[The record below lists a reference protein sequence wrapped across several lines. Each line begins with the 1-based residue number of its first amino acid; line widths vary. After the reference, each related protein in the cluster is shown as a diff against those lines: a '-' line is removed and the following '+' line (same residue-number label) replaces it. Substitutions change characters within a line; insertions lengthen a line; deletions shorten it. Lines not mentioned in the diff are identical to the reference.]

1 MKDNLYNPVPG
12 KPGCNCGQPPAHP
25 CPPPMPGCDCGQPPV
40 PPQCPPPCPPPEF
53 PPFCPEDK
61 PMMGKP
67 CCPPPPMPPA
77 PSVVSGMDLYE
88 AMNHLSDRVNI
99 CIHNYNQVMAENYKA
114 LRNMQRAAE
123 ENGAYYGPGEVWV
136 EEGYYPDESATY
148 HIVHKACVDR
158 RGEPIRMQLHLAYG
172 NTTNSKIEQN
182 IFSASKVEY
191 ADKIMVA
198 IPKGDKGWY
207 GKALW
212 HGCPMPSADEPTLWT
227 VGFTRAGVMR
237 VYGNS
242 VNVDQMLR
250 DTVED
255 AMGVSGVLV
264 MDGKV
269 TDDSYR
275 QYIPNA
281 EQQTSRVCMGQN
293 MATREVVILTVGNEN
308 DVNKKGLTSKACA
321 EILRQYGCDIAVELC
336 EGVGSGAMD
345 KGSLM
350 YVPDDTEEPTAYAYW
365 FISRKC
371 FYKNDYERELAEL
384 VQNYGACIWGG
395 FLNKKAI
402 AQVKSEL
409 EEEIQRAKDAEQQ
422 LQENI
427 DAEAKA
433 REDADNV
440 LQDNIDA
447 EAKARADA
455 DKVLQGN
462 IDAEAKARADADK
475 VLQGNID
482 AEAKARADA
491 DKVLQGNI
499 GAEAK
504 ARADADKVLQ
514 GNIDKEALARQ
525 NADAALQENINKEAQ
540 ARQAADTVLQ
550 GNIDKETKARI
561 AADTALGQ
569 RIDGLDT
576 RLTAA
581 EAEIVKINQLLTVLQ
596 QQMSSLDA
604 TVTELAKTISDIET
618 SLNNLKQTVLALV
631 SRVDELSTTVNNII
645 SGAQDL
651 PYVKRAGDTM
661 SGALGLDYSRSG
673 NISNFGAIALGA
685 SKPTGSLRPMIG
697 VVGQQNSNGD
707 GILELH
713 GKNQVVVELG
723 PDAETDST
731 RVATIDVGG
740 ADIISRIRV
749 RDASWNA
756 KGSIDATNNGLG
768 ISATGKQIAV
778 SAGELKLNAPITS
791 DIQVADDSKVVKGRL
806 SDTTDGV
813 ALSAEDGACLKVGK
827 NAVTVCDNTGDTSQ
841 IKGVKTGTENTD
853 AVNVKQLRDAGS
865 AYVKKSG
872 DSMNGTLVFPD
883 NRYINFSGPAQYGD
897 GVVYLNCTSLN
908 APGLDNSKF
917 QVGIVSRGEDAS
929 IGFTFTKGKL
939 TAGRGNTL
947 DKPCILGGIDTPV
960 SEHDAVNKGYVDGLV
975 TVSAPAL
982 SDLSALNLRLEIA
995 GTPSIA
1001 LKGRTP
1007 VRVPNERMVV
1017 LPFAGSGTAPG
1028 KGSGYISFEYEVDN
1042 SGFGWAP
1049 VYCSMGQASTW
1060 TGGAYIWHNA
1070 EINKRAVASK
1080 INVEIAS
1087 NSDIPI
1093 AGNIYLK
1100 YLPLTT
1106 TEITP

>member
-1 MKDNLYNPVPG
+1 MKDNMYNPMPG
-12 KPGCNCGQPPAHP
+12 KPGCDCGQPPAHP

-61 PMMGKP
+61 PRMGKP
-67 CCPPPPMPPA
+67 FCPPPPMPPA

-114 LRNMQRAAE
+114 LRNMQIAAE

-191 ADKIMVA
+191 ADKMMVA

-242 VNVDQMLR
+242 VSVDQMLR

-395 FLNKKAI
+395 FLNKKDI
-402 AQVKSEL
+402 AQVKAEL
-409 EEEIQRAKDAEQQ
+409 AEEIQRAKDAEQQ

-427 DAEAKA
+427 DAEAAA
-433 REDADNV
+433 REEADNQ
-440 LQDNIDA
+440 LQANIDA
-447 EAKARADA
+447 EAKAREDA

-462 IDAEAKARADADK
+462 IDAEA
-475 VLQGNID
+475 N
-482 AEAKARADA
+482 
-491 DKVLQGNI
+491 
-499 GAEAK
+499 

-525 NADAALQENINKEAQ
+525 NADAALQDNINKEAQ

-550 GNIDKETKARI
+550 GNIDKETEARK

-569 RIDGLDT
+569 RIDGLNT

-581 EAEIVKINQLLTVLQ
+581 EAEIVKINQLVAVLQ
-596 QQMSSLDA
+596 QQMASLDA

-618 SLNNLKQTVLALV
+618 SLNNLKQTVLTLV
-631 SRVDELSTTVNNII
+631 SRVDSISEVINKII
-645 SGAQDL
+645 SGEQDL

-661 SGALGLDYSRSG
+661 SGDLKMADASG
-673 NISNFGAIALGA
+673 AV
-685 SKPTGSLRPMIG
+685 KGSL
-697 VVGQQNSNGD
+697 
-707 GILELH
+707 
-713 GKNQVVVELG
+713 
-723 PDAETDST
+723 
-731 RVATIDVGG
+731 
-740 ADIISRIRV
+740 
-749 RDASWNA
+749 
-756 KGSIDATNNGLG
+756 
-768 ISATGKQIAV
+768 
-778 SAGELKLNAPITS
+778 S
-791 DIQVADDSKVVKGRL
+791 DIS
-806 SDTTDGV
+806 DGV
-813 ALSAEDGACLKVGK
+813 ALTAENGACLKVGAE
-827 NAVTVCDNTGDTSQ
+827 AVTVCDNAGGASQ
-841 IKGVKTGTENTD
+841 IKGVKAGTENTD
-853 AVNVKQLRDAGS
+853 AVNVMQLKNAESGF
-865 AYVKKSG
+865 VKKTG
-872 DSMNGTLVFPD
+872 DTMTGQLSMDEGQQIVL
-883 NRYINFSGPAQYGD
+883 FS
-897 GVVYLNCTSLN
+897 
-908 APGLDNSKF
+908 
-917 QVGIVSRGEDAS
+917 
-929 IGFTFTKGKL
+929 
-939 TAGRGNTL
+939 TAGGGSTVLRGTSIRQTRVVTL
-947 DKPCILGGIDTPV
+947 CGGAVGKGAALEVWPTYVQLHKESSISDAVPLKGVATPT
-960 SEHDAVNKGYVDGLV
+960 EANDAVNKGYVDGLLGLQYFSV
-975 TVSAPAL
+975 
-982 SDLSALNLRLEIA
+982 NN
-995 GTPSIA
+995 A
-1001 LKGRTP
+1001 LKWKGKSETGSISG
-1007 VRVPNERMVV
+1007 VMLNIGKTVMLV
-1017 LPFAGSGTAPG
+1017 LDPDTWYPPAGNYPEGTLTLPMPSGWSDRGPDPMGAN
-1028 KGSGYISFEYEVDN
+1028 GYFS
-1042 SGFGWAP
+1042 WR
-1049 VYCSMGQASTW
+1049 QASACTADEGSNVFPIHFI
-1060 TGGAYIWHNA
+1060 TNA
-1070 EINKRAVASK
+1070 VSETVNPVLNINLIINDESAHVLNTSPVIFVA
-1080 INVEIAS
+1080 N
-1087 NSDIPI
+1087 
-1093 AGNIYLK
+1093 Y
-1100 YLPLTT
+1100 Y
-1106 TEITP
+1106 TPTV

>member
-12 KPGCNCGQPPAHP
+12 KPGCECSQPPVHP

-61 PMMGKP
+61 PRMGKP
-67 CCPPPPMPPA
+67 FCPPPPMPPA

-114 LRNMQRAAE
+114 LRNMQRAGE

-158 RGEPIRMQLHLAYG
+158 RGEPIRVQLHLAYG

-191 ADKIMVA
+191 ADKMMVA

-242 VNVDQMLR
+242 VSVDQMLR

-281 EQQTSRVCMGQN
+281 EQQTSRVCLGQN

-336 EGVGSGAMD
+336 EGIGSGAMD

-402 AQVKSEL
+402 AQVKAEL
-409 EEEIQRAKDAEQQ
+409 AEEIQRAKDAEQQ

-427 DAEAKA
+427 DVEAKA
-433 REDADNV
+433 REDADKV
-440 LQDNIDA
+440 LQGNIDA
-447 EAKARADA
+447 EAQARADA

-462 IDAEAKARADADK
+462 IDKEAQARKDAD
-475 VLQGNID
+475 N
-482 AEAKARADA
+482 
-491 DKVLQGNI
+491 
-499 GAEAK
+499 
-504 ARADADKVLQ
+504 VLQ

-525 NADAALQENINKEAQ
+525 NADATLQQNINKEAQ
-540 ARQAADTVLQ
+540 ARQAADTELQ
-550 GNIDKETKARI
+550 GNIDKETEARK

-569 RIDGLDT
+569 RIDGLNT

-596 QQMSSLDA
+596 QQMTSLDA

-618 SLNNLKQTVLALV
+618 SLNNLKQTVLTLV

-661 SGALGLDYSRSG
+661 TGDLKMADGSGAV
-673 NISNFGAIALGA
+673 
-685 SKPTGSLRPMIG
+685 KGSL
-697 VVGQQNSNGD
+697 
-707 GILELH
+707 
-713 GKNQVVVELG
+713 
-723 PDAETDST
+723 
-731 RVATIDVGG
+731 
-740 ADIISRIRV
+740 
-749 RDASWNA
+749 
-756 KGSIDATNNGLG
+756 
-768 ISATGKQIAV
+768 
-778 SAGELKLNAPITS
+778 S
-791 DIQVADDSKVVKGRL
+791 DIA
-806 SDTTDGV
+806 DGV
-813 ALSAEDGACLKVGK
+813 ALSAGNGACVKVGAQ
-827 NAVTVCDNTGDTSQ
+827 AVTVCDNAGGASQ
-841 IKGVKTGTENTD
+841 IKGVKAPTE
-853 AVNVKQLRDAGS
+853 VN
-865 AYVKKSG
+865 
-872 DSMNGTLVFPD
+872 
-883 NRYINFSGPAQYGD
+883 
-897 GVVYLNCTSLN
+897 
-908 APGLDNSKF
+908 
-917 QVGIVSRGEDAS
+917 
-929 IGFTFTKGKL
+929 
-939 TAGRGNTL
+939 
-947 DKPCILGGIDTPV
+947 
-960 SEHDAVNKGYVDGLV
+960 DAVNKGYVDGLL
-975 TVSAPAL
+975 TLAAPAL
-982 SDLSALNLRLEIA
+982 SDLLGLKLSLLVDPAPSIRLTP
-995 GTPSIA
+995 GTPVA
-1001 LKGRTP
+1001 
-1007 VRVPNERMVV
+1007 VENERMIVI
-1017 LPFAGSGTAPG
+1017 PFSGSGVTGGNGYITFGLHADA
-1028 KGSGYISFEYEVDN
+1028 SGY
-1042 SGFGWAP
+1042 GWAP
-1049 VYCSMGQASTW
+1049 VYCSLGKGLTW
-1060 TGGAYIWHNA
+1060 TGGGYIQNLIR
-1070 EINKRAVASK
+1070 ETGSTRTIRAR
-1080 INVEIAS
+1080 INVDIVEG
-1087 NSDIPI
+1087 SDLSIE
-1093 AGNIYLK
+1093 GKVYLK
-1100 YLPLTT
+1100 YLPLVTVD
-1106 TEITP
+1106 ETPV

>member
-12 KPGCNCGQPPAHP
+12 KPGCDCGQPPIHP
-25 CPPPMPGCDCGQPPV
+25 CPPPMPGCDCGKPPV

-61 PMMGKP
+61 PRMGKP

-191 ADKIMVA
+191 ADKMMVA
-198 IPKGDKGWY
+198 IPKGENGWY

-308 DVNKKGLTSKACA
+308 DVNKKGLTSRACA

-350 YVPDDTEEPTAYAYW
+350 YVPDNTEEPTAYAYW

-402 AQVKSEL
+402 AQVKAEL
-409 EEEIQRAKDAEQQ
+409 AEEIQRAKDAEQQ

-427 DAEAKA
+427 DAETAA
-433 REDADNV
+433 REEADNQ
-440 LQDNIDA
+440 LQANIDA
-447 EAKARADA
+447 EAQARADA
-455 DKVLQGN
+455 DN
-462 IDAEAKARADADK
+462 
-475 VLQGNID
+475 
-482 AEAKARADA
+482 
-491 DKVLQGNI
+491 
-499 GAEAK
+499 
-504 ARADADKVLQ
+504 VLQ

-525 NADAALQENINKEAQ
+525 NADAALQDNINKEAQ
-540 ARQAADTVLQ
+540 ARQSADTVLQ
-550 GNIDKETKARI
+550 GNIDKETEARK

-569 RIDGLDT
+569 RIDGLNT

-596 QQMSSLDA
+596 QQMTSLDA

-618 SLNNLKQTVLALV
+618 SLNNLKQTVLTLV
-631 SRVDELSTTVNNII
+631 SRVDDLSTTVNNII

-661 SGALGLDYSRSG
+661 TGILQFDIPVGELHAGVVAFGGPLGGEDNLTPYISGRKSPNADDIEVVASKVTVHNAVFVNTVNGGANRITKIADGTELGDAVTLRQLEQKVSKTGDTMSGDLRMADASGAV
-673 NISNFGAIALGA
+673 
-685 SKPTGSLRPMIG
+685 KGSL
-697 VVGQQNSNGD
+697 
-707 GILELH
+707 
-713 GKNQVVVELG
+713 
-723 PDAETDST
+723 
-731 RVATIDVGG
+731 
-740 ADIISRIRV
+740 
-749 RDASWNA
+749 
-756 KGSIDATNNGLG
+756 
-768 ISATGKQIAV
+768 
-778 SAGELKLNAPITS
+778 S
-791 DIQVADDSKVVKGRL
+791 DIAN
-806 SDTTDGV
+806 GV
-813 ALSAEDGACLKVGK
+813 ALSAENGACVKVG
-827 NAVTVCDNTGDTSQ
+827 AQTVTVCDNAGGTAQ
-841 IKGVKTGTENTD
+841 IKGVKAPTE
-853 AVNVKQLRDAGS
+853 
-865 AYVKKSG
+865 
-872 DSMNGTLVFPD
+872 
-883 NRYINFSGPAQYGD
+883 
-897 GVVYLNCTSLN
+897 
-908 APGLDNSKF
+908 
-917 QVGIVSRGEDAS
+917 
-929 IGFTFTKGKL
+929 
-939 TAGRGNTL
+939 GN
-947 DKPCILGGIDTPV
+947 
-960 SEHDAVNKGYVDGLV
+960 DAVNKGYVDGLLGLQYF
-975 TVSAPAL
+975 TVGDGLKWTGKSETYSISGVMLNMGKTVMLVLDPDTWYPPA
-982 SDLSALNLRLEIA
+982 
-995 GTPSIA
+995 
-1001 LKGRTP
+1001 
-1007 VRVPNERMVV
+1007 RMN
-1017 LPFAGSGTAPG
+1017 PSGTLKLPAPIG
-1028 KGSGYISFEYEVDN
+1028 WPDTGLGAGGMNGYFCWKQASVGMAKEGQTHFSFNIIANKGSERVNPTLSVDLFTFDETAHIFDT
-1042 SGFGWAP
+1042 GP
-1049 VYCSMGQASTW
+1049 VIFVADY
-1060 TGGAYIWHNA
+1060 Y
-1070 EINKRAVASK
+1070 RPAV
-1080 INVEIAS
+1080 
-1087 NSDIPI
+1087 
-1093 AGNIYLK
+1093 
-1100 YLPLTT
+1100 
-1106 TEITP
+1106 

>member
-1 MKDNLYNPVPG
+1 MKDNLYNPMPG
-12 KPGCNCGQPPAHP
+12 KPDCDCVHPPVHP
-25 CPPPMPGCDCGQPPV
+25 CPPPMHGCDCGKPPV
-40 PPQCPPPCPPPEF
+40 PPQCPPPCPPPVF

-123 ENGAYYGPGEVWV
+123 ENGAYYGPCEVWV

-191 ADKIMVA
+191 ADKMMVA

-293 MATREVVILTVGNEN
+293 MTTREVVILTVGNEN
-308 DVNKKGLTSKACA
+308 DVNKKGLTSRACA

-402 AQVKSEL
+402 AQVKAEL
-409 EEEIQRAKDAEQQ
+409 AEEIQRAKDAEQH

-427 DAEAKA
+427 DAEAAA
-433 REDADNV
+433 REEADSRLQANIDSEAQARADADNV
-440 LQDNIDA
+440 LQ
-447 EAKARADA
+447 
-455 DKVLQGN
+455 GN
-462 IDAEAKARADADK
+462 ID
-475 VLQGNID
+475 N
-482 AEAKARADA
+482 
-491 DKVLQGNI
+491 
-499 GAEAK
+499 
-504 ARADADKVLQ
+504 
-514 GNIDKEALARQ
+514 EALARQ

-540 ARQAADTVLQ
+540 ARQAADTELQ
-550 GNIDKETKARI
+550 GNIDKETEARK

-569 RIDGLDT
+569 RIDGLNT

-596 QQMSSLDA
+596 QQMASLDA
-604 TVTELAKTISDIET
+604 TVTELAKTIADIET
-618 SLNNLKQTVLALV
+618 SLNNLKQTVLTLV
-631 SRVDELSTTVNNII
+631 SRVDSISETINKII
-645 SGAQDL
+645 SGEQDL

-661 SGALGLDYSRSG
+661 TGDLKMADDSGAL
-673 NISNFGAIALGA
+673 
-685 SKPTGSLRPMIG
+685 
-697 VVGQQNSNGD
+697 
-707 GILELH
+707 
-713 GKNQVVVELG
+713 
-723 PDAETDST
+723 
-731 RVATIDVGG
+731 
-740 ADIISRIRV
+740 
-749 RDASWNA
+749 
-756 KGSIDATNNGLG
+756 KGS
-768 ISATGKQIAV
+768 
-778 SAGELKLNAPITS
+778 
-791 DIQVADDSKVVKGRL
+791 L

-813 ALSAEDGACLKVGK
+813 ALSAENGACLKVGAE
-827 NAVTVCDNTGDTSQ
+827 AVTVCDNAGGTSQ

-853 AVNVKQLRDAGS
+853 AVNVKQLRDAGK

-872 DSMNGTLVFPD
+872 DTMTGDLIFREGTHIAVSAGTGEGDFKI
-883 NRYINFSGPAQYGD
+883 YGGVINQGRCARFSGGA
-897 GVVYLNCTSLN
+897 
-908 APGLDNSKF
+908 
-917 QVGIVSRGEDAS
+917 
-929 IGFTFTKGKL
+929 
-939 TAGRGNTL
+939 
-947 DKPCILGGIDTPV
+947 LGGNSTELKLWPDYVEFTQLGGSSTVPRVTGIKTPV
-960 SEHDAVNKGYVDGLV
+960 GNADAVNKGYVDGLLGLQYF
-975 TVSAPAL
+975 TVEDGLKWRNKTETSSVSGVMVNMGKTVMLVLDPSTWYPPAGAYPKGTLKLPMPTGWPDRGPDSRGVNGYFCWKQASAG
-982 SDLSALNLRLEIA
+982 SAGEGSNVFPFSFTANKTSETVNPTL
-995 GTPSIA
+995 SIA
-1001 LKGRTP
+1001 LKINDETSHILEASP
-1007 VRVPNERMVV
+1007 VI
-1017 LPFAGSGTAPG
+1017 F
-1028 KGSGYISFEYEVDN
+1028 
-1042 SGFGWAP
+1042 
-1049 VYCSMGQASTW
+1049 
-1060 TGGAYIWHNA
+1060 
-1070 EINKRAVASK
+1070 VASYY
-1080 INVEIAS
+1080 A
-1087 NSDIPI
+1087 P
-1093 AGNIYLK
+1093 
-1100 YLPLTT
+1100 TT
-1106 TEITP
+1106 

>member
-1 MKDNLYNPVPG
+1 MKDNLYNPMPG
-12 KPGCNCGQPPAHP
+12 K
-25 CPPPMPGCDCGQPPV
+25 PGCDCGQPPV

-191 ADKIMVA
+191 ADKMMVA

-402 AQVKSEL
+402 AQVKAEL
-409 EEEIQRAKDAEQQ
+409 EEEIRRAMEAEEQ

-433 REDADNV
+433 RE
-440 LQDNIDA
+440 
-447 EAKARADA
+447 DA

-482 AEAKARADA
+482 AEAQARADA
-491 DKVLQGNI
+491 DKVLQ
-499 GAEAK
+499 
-504 ARADADKVLQ
+504 D
-514 GNIDKEALARQ
+514 NIDKEALARQ
-525 NADAALQENINKEAQ
+525 NADATLQENINKEAQ
-540 ARQAADTVLQ
+540 ARQAADTALQ
-550 GNIDKETKARI
+550 GNIDKETEARK

-569 RIDGLDT
+569 RIDGLNT

-581 EAEIVKINQLLTVLQ
+581 EAEIVKINQLIAVLQ
-596 QQMSSLDA
+596 KQMASLDA

-618 SLNNLKQTVLALV
+618 SLNNLKQTVLTLV

-661 SGALGLDYSRSG
+661 
-673 NISNFGAIALGA
+673 
-685 SKPTGSLRPMIG
+685 TG
-697 VVGQQNSNGD
+697 D
-707 GILELH
+707 
-713 GKNQVVVELG
+713 
-723 PDAETDST
+723 
-731 RVATIDVGG
+731 
-740 ADIISRIRV
+740 
-749 RDASWNA
+749 
-756 KGSIDATNNGLG
+756 
-768 ISATGKQIAV
+768 
-778 SAGELKLNAPITS
+778 LKM
-791 DIQVADDSKVVKGRL
+791 ADDSGTVKGSL

-813 ALSAEDGACLKVGK
+813 ALSAEDGACLKVGAE
-827 NAVTVCDNTGDTSQ
+827 AVRVCDNAGGASQ
-841 IKGVKTGTENTD
+841 IKGVASGTENTD
-853 AVNVKQLRDAGS
+853 AVNVKQLRDAGN
-865 AYVKKSG
+865 AFVKKTG
-872 DSMNGTLVFPD
+872 DTMTGQLRMESDANGIIVYD
-883 NRYINFSGPAQYGD
+883 QGGGRYAHYYG
-897 GVVYLNCTSLN
+897 GAIRGSEYVELQYLNQSEPSDLHRFLIL
-908 APGLDNSKF
+908 ASGKVKFYKGGGSKSPC
-917 QVGIVSRGEDAS
+917 VVS
-929 IGFTFTKGKL
+929 
-939 TAGRGNTL
+939 
-947 DKPCILGGIDTPV
+947 GIDTPV
-960 SEHDAVNKGYVDGLV
+960 DANDAVNKGYVDGLLGLQYFTVADGIKWAGKTETSAISGVMLNIGKTVMLVLDPKTWYPPAGAYPDGTLKLPMPSGWADRGLDNRGVNGYFCWKQASAGSAVEGSNVFPFSV
-975 TVSAPAL
+975 TANKTSETVNPTL
-982 SDLSALNLRLEIA
+982 
-995 GTPSIA
+995 SIA
-1001 LKGRTP
+1001 LKISDETAHILEASP
-1007 VRVPNERMVV
+1007 VI
-1017 LPFAGSGTAPG
+1017 F
-1028 KGSGYISFEYEVDN
+1028 
-1042 SGFGWAP
+1042 
-1049 VYCSMGQASTW
+1049 
-1060 TGGAYIWHNA
+1060 
-1070 EINKRAVASK
+1070 VASYY
-1080 INVEIAS
+1080 A
-1087 NSDIPI
+1087 P
-1093 AGNIYLK
+1093 A
-1100 YLPLTT
+1100 T
-1106 TEITP
+1106 

>member
-12 KPGCNCGQPPAHP
+12 KPGCECGQPPVHP

-61 PMMGKP
+61 PRMGKP
-67 CCPPPPMPPA
+67 FCPPPPMPPA

-172 NTTNSKIEQN
+172 NLTNSKIEQN

-191 ADKIMVA
+191 ADKMMVA

-242 VNVDQMLR
+242 VSVDQMLR

-350 YVPDDTEEPTAYAYW
+350 YVPDDAEEPTAYAYW

-402 AQVKSEL
+402 AQVKAEL
-409 EEEIQRAKDAEQQ
+409 EEEIQRAKDAEHQ

-427 DAEAKA
+427 DAEARA

-440 LQDNIDA
+440 LQ
-447 EAKARADA
+447 
-455 DKVLQGN
+455 GN
-462 IDAEAKARADADK
+462 IDAEA
-475 VLQGNID
+475 Q
-482 AEAKARADA
+482 
-491 DKVLQGNI
+491 
-499 GAEAK
+499 

-540 ARQAADTVLQ
+540 ARQAADADLQ
-550 GNIDKETKARI
+550 GKIDKEIADRKAGDQAQHDYTDERVNSEADTRK

-569 RIDGLDT
+569 RIDGLNT

-581 EAEIVKINQLLTVLQ
+581 EAEIVKINQLLVVLQ
-596 QQMSSLDA
+596 QQMTSLDA
-604 TVTELAKTISDIET
+604 SVTELAKTISDIET
-618 SLNNLKQTVLALV
+618 SLNNLKQTVLTLV

-661 SGALGLDYSRSG
+661 TGELNLNYRISVPWKGLGGTISFGDSGVAKIAGGPGYDGGHYLGLIGNATHFYDERGESIASFTKNGLDMGNHRIRNVSDGKIFSDAATYQQVEARVAKSG
-673 NISNFGAIALGA
+673 DTMTGDLKMADGSGTV
-685 SKPTGSLRPMIG
+685 KGSL
-697 VVGQQNSNGD
+697 
-707 GILELH
+707 
-713 GKNQVVVELG
+713 
-723 PDAETDST
+723 
-731 RVATIDVGG
+731 
-740 ADIISRIRV
+740 
-749 RDASWNA
+749 
-756 KGSIDATNNGLG
+756 
-768 ISATGKQIAV
+768 
-778 SAGELKLNAPITS
+778 S
-791 DIQVADDSKVVKGRL
+791 DIA
-806 SDTTDGV
+806 DGV
-813 ALSAEDGACLKVGK
+813 ALSAENGACVKVGAQ
-827 NAVTVCDNTGDTSQ
+827 AVTVCDNDGATAQ
-841 IKGVKTGTENTD
+841 VKGVKAPTE
-853 AVNVKQLRDAGS
+853 
-865 AYVKKSG
+865 
-872 DSMNGTLVFPD
+872 
-883 NRYINFSGPAQYGD
+883 
-897 GVVYLNCTSLN
+897 
-908 APGLDNSKF
+908 
-917 QVGIVSRGEDAS
+917 
-929 IGFTFTKGKL
+929 
-939 TAGRGNTL
+939 GN
-947 DKPCILGGIDTPV
+947 
-960 SEHDAVNKGYVDGLV
+960 DAVNKGYVDGLAGLQYFEV
-975 TVSAPAL
+975 DDGITWQGKDKPENISGVMLNVGKTVML
-982 SDLSALNLRLEIA
+982 VLE
-995 GTPSIA
+995 PS
-1001 LKGRTP
+1001 TWNP
-1007 VRVPNERMVV
+1007 P
-1017 LPFAGSGTAPG
+1017 AGSSPTGKLKLPKPTGWADRGLTSGGQNGFFCWRQASAGYLTGDGSIFDFYAVPSAAAEVVNPMLNITLGLTA
-1028 KGSGYISFEYEVDN
+1028 EATHTVDN
-1042 SGFGWAP
+1042 SQVIFVPG
-1049 VYCSMGQASTW
+1049 Y
-1060 TGGAYIWHNA
+1060 Y
-1070 EINKRAVASK
+1070 
-1080 INVEIAS
+1080 NVRV
-1087 NSDIPI
+1087 
-1093 AGNIYLK
+1093 
-1100 YLPLTT
+1100 
-1106 TEITP
+1106 

>member
-12 KPGCNCGQPPAHP
+12 KPGCDCGQPPVHP
-25 CPPPMPGCDCGQPPV
+25 CPPPMPGCDCGKPPV
-40 PPQCPPPCPPPEF
+40 PPQCPPPCPPPVF

-123 ENGAYYGPGEVWV
+123 ENGAYYGPCEVWV

-191 ADKIMVA
+191 ADKMLVA

-308 DVNKKGLTSKACA
+308 DVNKKGLTSRACA

-371 FYKNDYERELAEL
+371 FYKNDSERELAEL

-402 AQVKSEL
+402 AQVKAEL
-409 EEEIQRAKDAEQQ
+409 AEEIQRAKDAEQQ

-427 DAEAKA
+427 DAEAAA
-433 REDADNV
+433 REEADNR
-440 LQDNIDA
+440 LQANIDA
-447 EAKARADA
+447 EA
-455 DKVLQGN
+455 Q
-462 IDAEAKARADADK
+462 
-475 VLQGNID
+475 
-482 AEAKARADA
+482 
-491 DKVLQGNI
+491 
-499 GAEAK
+499 

-540 ARQAADTVLQ
+540 ERQAADTVLQ
-550 GNIDKETKARI
+550 GNIDKETEARK

-569 RIDGLDT
+569 RIDGLNT

-596 QQMSSLDA
+596 QQMASLDA

-618 SLNNLKQTVLALV
+618 SLNNLKQTVLTLV
-631 SRVDELSTTVNNII
+631 SRVDELSTTVTNII

-661 SGALGLDYSRSG
+661 TGTLGLSLSSYPTDGMVVFGQNAPSTPAFLEPSVMGSTEGRSHI
-673 NISNFGAIALGA
+673 NILAKDLVIGHLVDSAPVYTVNFADTRNWVKNGIAF
-685 SKPTGSLRPMIG
+685 KDHDEIT
-697 VVGQQNSNGD
+697 
-707 GILELH
+707 
-713 GKNQVVVELG
+713 
-723 PDAETDST
+723 
-731 RVATIDVGG
+731 
-740 ADIISRIRV
+740 
-749 RDASWNA
+749 
-756 KGSIDATNNGLG
+756 KGSI
-768 ISATGKQIAV
+768 
-778 SAGELKLNAPITS
+778 
-791 DIQVADDSKVVKGRL
+791 
-806 SDTTDGV
+806 SDTNDGV
-813 ALSAEDGACLKVGK
+813 TLSAVNGACLKVGAE
-827 NAVTVCDNTGDTSQ
+827 AVTVCDNGGGTSQ
-841 IKGVKTGTENTD
+841 IKGVKTPTD
-853 AVNVKQLRDAGS
+853 VN
-865 AYVKKSG
+865 
-872 DSMNGTLVFPD
+872 
-883 NRYINFSGPAQYGD
+883 
-897 GVVYLNCTSLN
+897 
-908 APGLDNSKF
+908 
-917 QVGIVSRGEDAS
+917 
-929 IGFTFTKGKL
+929 
-939 TAGRGNTL
+939 
-947 DKPCILGGIDTPV
+947 
-960 SEHDAVNKGYVDGLV
+960 DAVNKGYVDGLLGLQYF
-975 TVSAPAL
+975 TVEDGLKWRTKTETSSVSGVMVNMGKTVMLVLDPDTWYPPAGAYPKGTLKLPMPTGWPDRGPDRRGVNGYFCWKQASAG
-982 SDLSALNLRLEIA
+982 SAGEGSNVFTFSFTANKTSETVNPTL
-995 GTPSIA
+995 SIA
-1001 LKGRTP
+1001 LKINDETSHILEASP
-1007 VRVPNERMVV
+1007 VI
-1017 LPFAGSGTAPG
+1017 F
-1028 KGSGYISFEYEVDN
+1028 
-1042 SGFGWAP
+1042 
-1049 VYCSMGQASTW
+1049 
-1060 TGGAYIWHNA
+1060 
-1070 EINKRAVASK
+1070 VASYY
-1080 INVEIAS
+1080 A
-1087 NSDIPI
+1087 P
-1093 AGNIYLK
+1093 
-1100 YLPLTT
+1100 TT
-1106 TEITP
+1106 

>member
-1 MKDNLYNPVPG
+1 MKDNLYNP
-12 KPGCNCGQPPAHP
+12 
-25 CPPPMPGCDCGQPPV
+25 MPGCDCGKPPV
-40 PPQCPPPCPPPEF
+40 PPQCPPPCPPKPQCPPPCPPPEF
-53 PPFCPEDK
+53 PPFCPEDR
-61 PMMGKP
+61 PVMGKP
-67 CCPPPPMPPA
+67 CCPPPPPMPPV

-88 AMNHLSDRVNI
+88 AMNHLNDRVNV

-191 ADKIMVA
+191 ADKMMVA
-198 IPKGDKGWY
+198 IPKGEHGWY

-242 VNVDQMLR
+242 VSVDQMLR

-402 AQVKSEL
+402 AQVKAEL

-427 DAEAKA
+427 DAEATA
-433 REDADNV
+433 REEADNQ
-440 LQDNIDA
+440 LQANIDA
-447 EAKARADA
+447 EAKTREDA

-462 IDAEAKARADADK
+462 IDKEAKAREDADK
-475 VLQGNID
+475 VLQS
-482 AEAKARADA
+482 
-491 DKVLQGNI
+491 
-499 GAEAK
+499 
-504 ARADADKVLQ
+504 
-514 GNIDKEALARQ
+514 NIDKEALARQ
-525 NADAALQENINKEAQ
+525 NADAALQDNINKEAQ
-540 ARQAADTVLQ
+540 ARQAADTELQ
-550 GNIDKETKARI
+550 GNIDKEAEARK

-569 RIDGLDT
+569 RIDGLNT
-576 RLTAA
+576 RLTAV

-596 QQMSSLDA
+596 QQMTSLDA
-604 TVTELAKTISDIET
+604 TVTELAKTIADIET
-618 SLNNLKQTVLALV
+618 SLNNLKQTVLTLV

-661 SGALGLDYSRSG
+661 SGALALDYSRSG
-673 NISNFGAIALGA
+673 SIGNFGAIALG
-685 SKPTGSLRPMIG
+685 SDKPAKSMRPMIG
-697 VVGQQNSNGD
+697 IVGLQNTSGNGV
-707 GILELH
+707 LELH
-713 GKNQVVVELG
+713 AKNQFVAELG
-723 PDAETDST
+723 TDAETDSSK
-731 RVATIDVGG
+731 VATLDAGG
-740 ADIISRIRV
+740 ADVVSRIQI
-749 RDASWNA
+749 RDPSW
-756 KGSIDATNNGLG
+756 KVHGSIESINDGMAIYAQNKR
-768 ISATGKQIAV
+768 ISIGG
-778 SAGELKLNAPITS
+778 GEIKMGAPVTS
-791 DIQVADDSKVVKGRL
+791 DIQIGDDSKVVKGRV

-813 ALSAEDGACLKVGK
+813 ALSAENGACLKVGAE
-827 NAVTVCDNTGDTSQ
+827 AVTVCDNAGGTSQ
-841 IKGVKTGTENTD
+841 IKGVKTPTEAN
-853 AVNVKQLRDAGS
+853 
-865 AYVKKSG
+865 
-872 DSMNGTLVFPD
+872 
-883 NRYINFSGPAQYGD
+883 
-897 GVVYLNCTSLN
+897 
-908 APGLDNSKF
+908 
-917 QVGIVSRGEDAS
+917 
-929 IGFTFTKGKL
+929 
-939 TAGRGNTL
+939 
-947 DKPCILGGIDTPV
+947 
-960 SEHDAVNKGYVDGLV
+960 DAVNKGYVDGLLGLQYFSLDNALKWRGKTETYSISGV
-975 TVSAPAL
+975 MLNMGKTVMLVLDPDTWYPPAGNHPDGTLKLPMPPGWSDRGPDRRGVNGYFSWHQASACTGDEGSNVFQVSFIPSTTSETVNPVL
-982 SDLSALNLRLEIA
+982 NINLRITDEESHIVN
-995 GTPSIA
+995 TS
-1001 LKGRTP
+1001 P
-1007 VRVPNERMVV
+1007 VIFVANYYTV
-1017 LPFAGSGTAPG
+1017 
-1028 KGSGYISFEYEVDN
+1028 
-1042 SGFGWAP
+1042 
-1049 VYCSMGQASTW
+1049 
-1060 TGGAYIWHNA
+1060 
-1070 EINKRAVASK
+1070 AV
-1080 INVEIAS
+1080 
-1087 NSDIPI
+1087 
-1093 AGNIYLK
+1093 
-1100 YLPLTT
+1100 
-1106 TEITP
+1106 

>member
-12 KPGCNCGQPPAHP
+12 KPGC
-25 CPPPMPGCDCGQPPV
+25 DCGKPPV
-40 PPQCPPPCPPPEF
+40 PPQCPPPCPPPVF

-123 ENGAYYGPGEVWV
+123 ENGAYYGPCEVWV

-191 ADKIMVA
+191 ADKMLVA

-308 DVNKKGLTSKACA
+308 DVNKKGLTSRACA

-384 VQNYGACIWGG
+384 VQNYSACIWGG

-402 AQVKSEL
+402 AQLKAEL
-409 EEEIQRAKDAEQQ
+409 AEEIQRAKDAEQH

-427 DAEAKA
+427 DAEATD

-440 LQDNIDA
+440 LQ
-447 EAKARADA
+447 
-455 DKVLQGN
+455 GN
-462 IDAEAKARADADK
+462 IDAES
-475 VLQGNID
+475 Q
-482 AEAKARADA
+482 
-491 DKVLQGNI
+491 
-499 GAEAK
+499 

-525 NADAALQENINKEAQ
+525 NADAALQDNINKEAQ

-550 GNIDKETKARI
+550 GNIDKETEARK

-569 RIDGLDT
+569 RIDGLNT

-596 QQMSSLDA
+596 QQMASLDA
-604 TVTELAKTISDIET
+604 TVTELAKTIADIET
-618 SLNNLKQTVLALV
+618 SLNNLKQTVLTLV
-631 SRVDELSTTVNNII
+631 SRVDSISDTINKII
-645 SGAQDL
+645 SGEQDL

-661 SGALGLDYSRSG
+661 TGDLKMADASGA
-673 NISNFGAIALGA
+673 
-685 SKPTGSLRPMIG
+685 
-697 VVGQQNSNGD
+697 V
-707 GILELH
+707 
-713 GKNQVVVELG
+713 
-723 PDAETDST
+723 
-731 RVATIDVGG
+731 
-740 ADIISRIRV
+740 
-749 RDASWNA
+749 
-756 KGSIDATNNGLG
+756 KGS
-768 ISATGKQIAV
+768 
-778 SAGELKLNAPITS
+778 
-791 DIQVADDSKVVKGRL
+791 L

-813 ALSAEDGACLKVGK
+813 ALSAEDGACLKVGAE
-827 NAVTVCDNTGDTSQ
+827 AVTVCNNAGGTSQ
-841 IKGVKTGTENTD
+841 IKGVATGTENT
-853 AVNVKQLRDAGS
+853 
-865 AYVKKSG
+865 
-872 DSMNGTLVFPD
+872 
-883 NRYINFSGPAQYGD
+883 
-897 GVVYLNCTSLN
+897 
-908 APGLDNSKF
+908 
-917 QVGIVSRGEDAS
+917 
-929 IGFTFTKGKL
+929 
-939 TAGRGNTL
+939 
-947 DKPCILGGIDTPV
+947 
-960 SEHDAVNKGYVDGLV
+960 DAVNKGYVDGLLGLQYF
-975 TVSAPAL
+975 TVRDGLEWTGKTDTYSISGVMLNMGKTVMLVLDPDTWYPPA
-982 SDLSALNLRLEIA
+982 
-995 GTPSIA
+995 
-1001 LKGRTP
+1001 
-1007 VRVPNERMVV
+1007 RMK
-1017 LPFAGSGTAPG
+1017 PSGTLKLPAP
-1028 KGSGYISFEYEVDN
+1028 I
-1042 SGFGWAP
+1042 GWADRGLKAGGMNG
-1049 VYCSMGQASTW
+1049 YFCWKQASVGMAREGQTHFSFDIIANQ
-1060 TGGAYIWHNA
+1060 TSANVNPTLSVHLSTFDEKAHIVNA
-1070 EINKRAVASK
+1070 GPVIFVADYY
-1080 INVEIAS
+1080 A
-1087 NSDIPI
+1087 P
-1093 AGNIYLK
+1093 
-1100 YLPLTT
+1100 
-1106 TEITP
+1106 TE

>member
-1 MKDNLYNPVPG
+1 MKDNLYNPMPG
-12 KPGCNCGQPPAHP
+12 KL
-25 CPPPMPGCDCGQPPV
+25 GCDCGQPPV
-40 PPQCPPPCPPPEF
+40 PPQCPPPCPPPDF

-61 PMMGKP
+61 PMMGRP
-67 CCPPPPMPPA
+67 CCPPPPPMPPV

-88 AMNHLSDRVNI
+88 AMNHLSDRVNV

-191 ADKIMVA
+191 ADKMMVA
-198 IPKGDKGWY
+198 IPKGDNGWY

-281 EQQTSRVCMGQN
+281 EQQTTRVCMGQN
-293 MATREVVILTVGNEN
+293 MATREVVILTVGNDN

-350 YVPDDTEEPTAYAYW
+350 YVPDYAEEPTAYAYW

-402 AQVKSEL
+402 AQVKAEL

-427 DAEAKA
+427 NAEATAREEADTQLQANIDAEAKA
-433 REDADNV
+433 REDAD
-440 LQDNIDA
+440 
-447 EAKARADA
+447 
-455 DKVLQGN
+455 KVLQGN
-462 IDAEAKARADADK
+462 IDKEAKAR
-475 VLQGNID
+475 
-482 AEAKARADA
+482 E
-491 DKVLQGNI
+491 
-499 GAEAK
+499 
-504 ARADADKVLQ
+504 DADKVLQ

-525 NADAALQENINKEAQ
+525 NADAALQDNINKEAQ

-550 GNIDKETKARI
+550 GNIDKEAEARKT
-561 AADTALGQ
+561 ADTALGQ
-569 RIDGLDT
+569 RIDGLNT

-596 QQMSSLDA
+596 QQMTSLDA
-604 TVTELAKTISDIET
+604 TVTELAKTIADIET
-618 SLNNLKQTVLALV
+618 SLNNLKQTVLTLV
-631 SRVDELSTTVNNII
+631 SRVDSISETINKII
-645 SGAQDL
+645 SGEQDL

-661 SGALGLDYSRSG
+661 SGDLKMA
-673 NISNFGAIALGA
+673 
-685 SKPTGSLRPMIG
+685 
-697 VVGQQNSNGD
+697 
-707 GILELH
+707 
-713 GKNQVVVELG
+713 
-723 PDAETDST
+723 
-731 RVATIDVGG
+731 
-740 ADIISRIRV
+740 
-749 RDASWNA
+749 DASGTV
-756 KGSIDATNNGLG
+756 KGS
-768 ISATGKQIAV
+768 
-778 SAGELKLNAPITS
+778 
-791 DIQVADDSKVVKGRL
+791 L
-806 SDTTDGV
+806 SDTADGV
-813 ALSAEDGACLKVGK
+813 ALSAEDGACLKVGTE
-827 NAVTVCDNTGDTSQ
+827 AVTVCDNAGGTSQ
-841 IKGVKTGTENTD
+841 IKGVKAGTEDTD
-853 AVNVKQLRDAGS
+853 AVNVKQLMDAGNGF
-865 AYVKKSG
+865 VKKTGDTMTGRLIMGSNSNGITVYDQGGGRYARYGGGSISG
-872 DSMNGTLVFPD
+872 SEYVELQYNNPSVESEKHRFLTLGNDKVRF
-883 NRYINFSGPAQYGD
+883 Y
-897 GVVYLNCTSLN
+897 
-908 APGLDNSKF
+908 
-917 QVGIVSRGEDAS
+917 
-929 IGFTFTKGKL
+929 KG
-939 TAGRGNTL
+939 GGQPSS
-947 DKPCILGGIDTPV
+947 KPCVVSGIDTPV
-960 SEHDAVNKGYVDGLV
+960 DATDAANKEYVDGLLGLQYFSVADGLKWTGKTETSSISGVMLNMGKTVMLVLDRKTWYPPAGNNPDGTLKLPMPSGWADRGLDSRGVNGYFCWKQASAGVTNDTTNSFAFFATPDTGSETVNPNLNV
-975 TVSAPAL
+975 TVKI
-982 SDLSALNLRLEIA
+982 SDETSHILDAS
-995 GTPSIA
+995 
-1001 LKGRTP
+1001 P
-1007 VRVPNERMVV
+1007 VI
-1017 LPFAGSGTAPG
+1017 F
-1028 KGSGYISFEYEVDN
+1028 
-1042 SGFGWAP
+1042 
-1049 VYCSMGQASTW
+1049 
-1060 TGGAYIWHNA
+1060 
-1070 EINKRAVASK
+1070 VASYYSPA
-1080 INVEIAS
+1080 V
-1087 NSDIPI
+1087 
-1093 AGNIYLK
+1093 
-1100 YLPLTT
+1100 
-1106 TEITP
+1106 

>member
-1 MKDNLYNPVPG
+1 MKDNLYNPMPG
-12 KPGCNCGQPPAHP
+12 K
-25 CPPPMPGCDCGQPPV
+25 PGCDCGQPPV

-61 PMMGKP
+61 PRMGKP
-67 CCPPPPMPPA
+67 FCPPPPMPPA

-114 LRNMQRAAE
+114 LRNMQRAGE

-191 ADKIMVA
+191 ADKMMVA

-242 VNVDQMLR
+242 VSVDQMLR

-308 DVNKKGLTSKACA
+308 DVNKRGLTSKACA

-402 AQVKSEL
+402 SQVKAEL

-427 DAEAKA
+427 DAEARA

-440 LQDNIDA
+440 LQSNID
-447 EAKARADA
+447 
-455 DKVLQGN
+455 
-462 IDAEAKARADADK
+462 
-475 VLQGNID
+475 
-482 AEAKARADA
+482 
-491 DKVLQGNI
+491 
-499 GAEAK
+499 AEAK

-525 NADAALQENINKEAQ
+525 NDDAALQENINKEAQ
-540 ARQAADTVLQ
+540 ARQAADAELQ
-550 GNIDKETKARI
+550 GKIDKEIADRKAGDKAEHDYTVAVVNDEANARK

-569 RIDGLDT
+569 RIDGLNT

-581 EAEIVKINQLLTVLQ
+581 EAEIVKINQLLVVLQ
-596 QQMSSLDA
+596 QQMTSLDA
-604 TVTELAKTISDIET
+604 SVTELAKTIADIET
-618 SLNNLKQTVLALV
+618 SLNNLKQTVLTLV
-631 SRVDELSTTVNNII
+631 SRVDSISETVNKII
-645 SGAQDL
+645 SGEQAL
-651 PYVKRAGDTM
+651 PYVKKAGDTM
-661 SGALGLDYSRSG
+661 TGDLKMADGSGAV
-673 NISNFGAIALGA
+673 
-685 SKPTGSLRPMIG
+685 KGSL
-697 VVGQQNSNGD
+697 
-707 GILELH
+707 
-713 GKNQVVVELG
+713 
-723 PDAETDST
+723 
-731 RVATIDVGG
+731 
-740 ADIISRIRV
+740 
-749 RDASWNA
+749 
-756 KGSIDATNNGLG
+756 
-768 ISATGKQIAV
+768 
-778 SAGELKLNAPITS
+778 S
-791 DIQVADDSKVVKGRL
+791 DIA
-806 SDTTDGV
+806 DGV
-813 ALSAEDGACLKVGK
+813 ALSAENGACLKVGSE
-827 NAVTVCDNTGDTSQ
+827 AVTVCDNAGGASQ
-841 IKGVKTGTENTD
+841 IKGIKAPTD
-853 AVNVKQLRDAGS
+853 
-865 AYVKKSG
+865 
-872 DSMNGTLVFPD
+872 
-883 NRYINFSGPAQYGD
+883 
-897 GVVYLNCTSLN
+897 
-908 APGLDNSKF
+908 
-917 QVGIVSRGEDAS
+917 
-929 IGFTFTKGKL
+929 
-939 TAGRGNTL
+939 GN
-947 DKPCILGGIDTPV
+947 
-960 SEHDAVNKGYVDGLV
+960 DAVNKDYVDGLTGLQYFTVNDGFEWQGSTDTDSV
-975 TVSAPAL
+975 TGVMLNMGKTAMLVLNPCSLYPPAGARPRGMLKLPMPKGWADTGLDPHGVTGFFCWRQASAGVLEANGNIFGFTVNAIQSAETVNPRL
-982 SDLSALNLRLEIA
+982 S
-995 GTPSIA
+995 
-1001 LKGRTP
+1001 
-1007 VRVPNERMVV
+1007 VV
-1017 LPFAGSGTAPG
+1017 LAIDAETSH
-1028 KGSGYISFEYEVDN
+1028 IVDTK
-1042 SGFGWAP
+1042 P
-1049 VYCSMGQASTW
+1049 VIFVADYYSP
-1060 TGGAYIWHNA
+1060 
-1070 EINKRAVASK
+1070 AV
-1080 INVEIAS
+1080 
-1087 NSDIPI
+1087 
-1093 AGNIYLK
+1093 
-1100 YLPLTT
+1100 
-1106 TEITP
+1106 

>member
-1 MKDNLYNPVPG
+1 MKDNLYNHVPG
-12 KPGCNCGQPPAHP
+12 KPSCDCGQPPVHP
-25 CPPPMPGCDCGQPPV
+25 CPPPMPGCDCGKPPV

-61 PMMGKP
+61 PIMGKP

-191 ADKIMVA
+191 ADKMMVA
-198 IPKGDKGWY
+198 IPKGDNGWY

-275 QYIPNA
+275 QHIPNA

-308 DVNKKGLTSKACA
+308 DVNKKGLTSRACA

-402 AQVKSEL
+402 AQVKAEL
-409 EEEIQRAKDAEQQ
+409 AEEIQRAKDAEQQ
-422 LQENI
+422 LQEHIDAETAAREEADNQLQANI
-427 DAEAKA
+427 DAEAH
-433 REDADNV
+433 
-440 LQDNIDA
+440 
-447 EAKARADA
+447 
-455 DKVLQGN
+455 
-462 IDAEAKARADADK
+462 
-475 VLQGNID
+475 
-482 AEAKARADA
+482 
-491 DKVLQGNI
+491 
-499 GAEAK
+499 

-525 NADAALQENINKEAQ
+525 NADAALQDNINKEAQ

-550 GNIDKETKARI
+550 GNIDNETEARK

-569 RIDGLDT
+569 RIDGLNT

-596 QQMSSLDA
+596 QQMTSLDA

-618 SLNNLKQTVLALV
+618 SLNNLKQTVLTLV
-631 SRVDELSTTVNNII
+631 SRVDSISDTINKII
-645 SGAQDL
+645 SGEQDL

-661 SGALGLDYSRSG
+661 TGILQFDIPVGELHAGVIAFGGQPGGEDNLTPYISGRKSPNEDDIEVVASKVTVHNAVFVNTVNGGANRIAEIADGTELGDAVTLRQLEQKVSKTGDTMSGDLKMADASGAV
-673 NISNFGAIALGA
+673 
-685 SKPTGSLRPMIG
+685 KGSL
-697 VVGQQNSNGD
+697 
-707 GILELH
+707 
-713 GKNQVVVELG
+713 
-723 PDAETDST
+723 
-731 RVATIDVGG
+731 
-740 ADIISRIRV
+740 
-749 RDASWNA
+749 
-756 KGSIDATNNGLG
+756 
-768 ISATGKQIAV
+768 
-778 SAGELKLNAPITS
+778 S
-791 DIQVADDSKVVKGRL
+791 DIAN
-806 SDTTDGV
+806 GV
-813 ALSAEDGACLKVGK
+813 ALSAENGACVKVGAQ
-827 NAVTVCDNTGDTSQ
+827 AVTVCDNAGGTAQ
-841 IKGVKTGTENTD
+841 IKGVKAPTE
-853 AVNVKQLRDAGS
+853 
-865 AYVKKSG
+865 
-872 DSMNGTLVFPD
+872 
-883 NRYINFSGPAQYGD
+883 
-897 GVVYLNCTSLN
+897 
-908 APGLDNSKF
+908 
-917 QVGIVSRGEDAS
+917 
-929 IGFTFTKGKL
+929 
-939 TAGRGNTL
+939 GN
-947 DKPCILGGIDTPV
+947 
-960 SEHDAVNKGYVDGLV
+960 DAVNKGYVDGLLGLQYFSIGDGLRWSGKAETYTISGV
-975 TVSAPAL
+975 MLNIGKTVMLVLDPDTWHPPARMNPSGTLKLPAPIGWPDTGLGAGGMNGYFCWKQASVGMAKEGQTHFSFDILANHTSANVNPTLSVHLSTFDETAHIVETGPVIFVADYYAPA
-982 SDLSALNLRLEIA
+982 E
-995 GTPSIA
+995 
-1001 LKGRTP
+1001 
-1007 VRVPNERMVV
+1007 
-1017 LPFAGSGTAPG
+1017 
-1028 KGSGYISFEYEVDN
+1028 
-1042 SGFGWAP
+1042 
-1049 VYCSMGQASTW
+1049 
-1060 TGGAYIWHNA
+1060 
-1070 EINKRAVASK
+1070 
-1080 INVEIAS
+1080 
-1087 NSDIPI
+1087 
-1093 AGNIYLK
+1093 
-1100 YLPLTT
+1100 
-1106 TEITP
+1106 

>member
-1 MKDNLYNPVPG
+1 MKDNLYNP
-12 KPGCNCGQPPAHP
+12 
-25 CPPPMPGCDCGQPPV
+25 MPGCDCGKPPV
-40 PPQCPPPCPPPEF
+40 PPQCPPPCPPKPQCPPPCPPPEF
-53 PPFCPEDK
+53 PPFCPEDR
-61 PMMGKP
+61 PVMGKP
-67 CCPPPPMPPA
+67 CCPPPPPMPPV

-88 AMNHLSDRVNI
+88 AMNHLSDRVNV

-191 ADKIMVA
+191 ADKMMVA
-198 IPKGDKGWY
+198 IPKGEHGWY

-242 VNVDQMLR
+242 VSVDQMLR

-402 AQVKSEL
+402 AQVKAEL

-427 DAEAKA
+427 DAEAAA
-433 REDADNV
+433 REEADNQ
-440 LQDNIDA
+440 LQANIDA
-447 EAKARADA
+447 EAKTREDA

-462 IDAEAKARADADK
+462 IDKEAKAREDADK
-475 VLQGNID
+475 VLQS
-482 AEAKARADA
+482 
-491 DKVLQGNI
+491 
-499 GAEAK
+499 
-504 ARADADKVLQ
+504 
-514 GNIDKEALARQ
+514 NIDKEALARQ
-525 NADAALQENINKEAQ
+525 NADAALQDNINKEAQ
-540 ARQAADTVLQ
+540 ARQAADTELQ
-550 GNIDKETKARI
+550 GNIDKEAEARK

-569 RIDGLDT
+569 RIDGLNT

-581 EAEIVKINQLLTVLQ
+581 EAEIVKINQLLAVLQ
-596 QQMSSLDA
+596 QQMTSLDA
-604 TVTELAKTISDIET
+604 TVTELAKTIADIET
-618 SLNNLKQTVLALV
+618 SLNNLKQTVLTLV
-631 SRVDELSTTVNNII
+631 SRVDGISETINKII
-645 SGAQDL
+645 SGEQDL

-661 SGALGLDYSRSG
+661 SGDLKMA
-673 NISNFGAIALGA
+673 
-685 SKPTGSLRPMIG
+685 
-697 VVGQQNSNGD
+697 
-707 GILELH
+707 
-713 GKNQVVVELG
+713 
-723 PDAETDST
+723 
-731 RVATIDVGG
+731 
-740 ADIISRIRV
+740 
-749 RDASWNA
+749 DAS
-756 KGSIDATNNGLG
+756 G
-768 ISATGKQIAV
+768 
-778 SAGELKLNAPITS
+778 
-791 DIQVADDSKVVKGRL
+791 VVKGSL
-806 SDTTDGV
+806 SDTADGV
-813 ALSAEDGACLKVGK
+813 ALSAEDGACLKVGTE
-827 NAVTVCDNTGDTSQ
+827 AVTVCDNAGGTSQ
-841 IKGVKTGTENTD
+841 IKGVKDASEDND
-853 AVNVKQLRDAGS
+853 AVNMKQLNALKTEAEE

-872 DSMNGTLVFPD
+872 DTMTGTLTLSRANIVRD
-883 NRYINFSGPAQYGD
+883 NLTMDNHGLVDSRGHVRLESFTNNSSSHVELSVGAGNVTLTGFTQY
-897 GVVYLNCTSLN
+897 N
-908 APGLDNSKF
+908 APVPLY
-917 QVGIVSRGEDAS
+917 GI
-929 IGFTFTKGKL
+929 K
-939 TAGRGNTL
+939 
-947 DKPCILGGIDTPV
+947 TPDRAD
-960 SEHDAVNKGYVDGLV
+960 SAVNKEYVDGLLGLQYFSV
-975 TVSAPAL
+975 ADALKWNGKTETYSISGVMLNMGKTVMLVLDPDTWYPPAGEYPEGTLKLPMPPGWSDRGPDHRGVNGYFSWRQASACTADESSNVYSVHFIPEGTSETVNPVL
-982 SDLSALNLRLEIA
+982 NINLRISDEASHILNTSPVIFVA
-995 GTPSIA
+995 NYYTP
-1001 LKGRTP
+1001 
-1007 VRVPNERMVV
+1007 
-1017 LPFAGSGTAPG
+1017 
-1028 KGSGYISFEYEVDN
+1028 
-1042 SGFGWAP
+1042 
-1049 VYCSMGQASTW
+1049 
-1060 TGGAYIWHNA
+1060 
-1070 EINKRAVASK
+1070 AV
-1080 INVEIAS
+1080 
-1087 NSDIPI
+1087 
-1093 AGNIYLK
+1093 
-1100 YLPLTT
+1100 
-1106 TEITP
+1106 

>member
-1 MKDNLYNPVPG
+1 MKDNLYNPMPG
-12 KPGCNCGQPPAHP
+12 KPGC
-25 CPPPMPGCDCGQPPV
+25 DCGKPPV

-53 PPFCPEDK
+53 PPFCPEDR
-61 PMMGKP
+61 PVMGKP
-67 CCPPPPMPPA
+67 CCPPPPPMPPV

-88 AMNHLSDRVNI
+88 AMNHLSDRVNV

-198 IPKGDKGWY
+198 IPKGEHGWY

-242 VNVDQMLR
+242 VSVDQMLR

-275 QYIPNA
+275 EYIPNA

-402 AQVKSEL
+402 AQVKAEL
-409 EEEIQRAKDAEQQ
+409 EEEIQRAMDAEQQ

-427 DAEAKA
+427 DAEATT
-433 REDADNV
+433 REEADTQ
-440 LQDNIDA
+440 LQANIDA
-447 EAKARADA
+447 EAKAREDA

-462 IDAEAKARADADK
+462 IDNEAEARK
-475 VLQGNID
+475 
-482 AEAKARADA
+482 
-491 DKVLQGNI
+491 
-499 GAEAK
+499 
-504 ARADADKVLQ
+504 
-514 GNIDKEALARQ
+514 
-525 NADAALQENINKEAQ
+525 
-540 ARQAADTVLQ
+540 
-550 GNIDKETKARI
+550 

-569 RIDGLDT
+569 RIDGLNT

-596 QQMSSLDA
+596 QQMTSLDA
-604 TVTELAKTISDIET
+604 TVTGLAKTIADIET
-618 SLNNLKQTVLALV
+618 SLNNLKQIVLILV
-631 SRVDELSTTVNNII
+631 NRVDSISETINKII
-645 SGAQDL
+645 SGEQDL

-661 SGALGLDYSRSG
+661 TGALGLDYSRSG
-673 NISNFGAIALGA
+673 SISNFGAIALGA
-685 SKPTGSLRPMIG
+685 SKPTGSHRPMIG
-697 VVGQQNSNGD
+697 VVGLQNSNGN

-713 GKNQVVVELG
+713 GKDQVVVELG

-731 RVATIDVGG
+731 QVATLDVGG

-768 ISATGKQIAV
+768 IYATGKQIAV
-778 SAGELKLNAPITS
+778 GAGELKLNAPITS

-813 ALSAEDGACLKVGK
+813 ALSAEDGACLKVGAE
-827 NAVTVCDNTGDTSQ
+827 AVTVCDNGGGTSQ
-841 IKGVKTGTENTD
+841 IKGVKTPTEAN
-853 AVNVKQLRDAGS
+853 
-865 AYVKKSG
+865 
-872 DSMNGTLVFPD
+872 
-883 NRYINFSGPAQYGD
+883 
-897 GVVYLNCTSLN
+897 
-908 APGLDNSKF
+908 
-917 QVGIVSRGEDAS
+917 
-929 IGFTFTKGKL
+929 
-939 TAGRGNTL
+939 
-947 DKPCILGGIDTPV
+947 
-960 SEHDAVNKGYVDGLV
+960 DAVNKGYVDGLLGLQYFSV
-975 TVSAPAL
+975 PDGIKWAGKTETSAISGVMLNIGKTVMLVLDPKTWYPPAGAYP
-982 SDLSALNLRLEIA
+982 DGTLRLPMPSGWADRGLDNRGVNGYFCWKQASA
-995 GTPSIA
+995 GSAGEGSNVFPFSVTANKTSETVNPTLSIA
-1001 LKGRTP
+1001 LKISDETAHILEASP
-1007 VRVPNERMVV
+1007 VI
-1017 LPFAGSGTAPG
+1017 F
-1028 KGSGYISFEYEVDN
+1028 
-1042 SGFGWAP
+1042 
-1049 VYCSMGQASTW
+1049 
-1060 TGGAYIWHNA
+1060 
-1070 EINKRAVASK
+1070 VASYY
-1080 INVEIAS
+1080 A
-1087 NSDIPI
+1087 P
-1093 AGNIYLK
+1093 A
-1100 YLPLTT
+1100 T
-1106 TEITP
+1106 

>member
-1 MKDNLYNPVPG
+1 MKDNLYNP
-12 KPGCNCGQPPAHP
+12 
-25 CPPPMPGCDCGQPPV
+25 MPGCDCGKPPV
-40 PPQCPPPCPPPEF
+40 PPQCPPPCPPPKPQCPPPCPPPEF
-53 PPFCPEDK
+53 PPFCPEDR

-67 CCPPPPMPPA
+67 CCPPPTPMPPV

-88 AMNHLSDRVNI
+88 AMNHLSDRVNV

-191 ADKIMVA
+191 ADKMMVA
-198 IPKGDKGWY
+198 IPKGDNGWY

-242 VNVDQMLR
+242 VSIDQMLR

-402 AQVKSEL
+402 AQVKAEL

-433 REDADNV
+433 REEADNQ
-440 LQDNIDA
+440 LQANINA
-447 EAKARADA
+447 EAKAREDA

-462 IDAEAKARADADK
+462 IDKEAKAR
-475 VLQGNID
+475 
-482 AEAKARADA
+482 E
-491 DKVLQGNI
+491 
-499 GAEAK
+499 
-504 ARADADKVLQ
+504 DADKVLQ

-540 ARQAADTVLQ
+540 ARQAADTELQ
-550 GNIDKETKARI
+550 GNIDKEAEARK

-569 RIDGLDT
+569 RIDGLNT

-596 QQMSSLDA
+596 QQMTSLDA
-604 TVTELAKTISDIET
+604 TVTELAKTIADIET
-618 SLNNLKQTVLALV
+618 SLNNLKQTVLTLV

-661 SGALGLDYSRSG
+661 TGPLCLDFSFATADHEGY
-673 NISNFGAIALGA
+673 I
-685 SKPTGSLRPMIG
+685 
-697 VVGQQNSNGD
+697 VVGGNVDSGTTVIYGNG
-707 GILELH
+707 ELIR
-713 GKNQVVVELG
+713 LSG
-723 PDAETDST
+723 PDIHLQARTTLRGNGTPFNNLADGVEDTDA
-731 RVATIDVGG
+731 ATV
-740 ADIISRIRV
+740 SQLK
-749 RDASWNA
+749 A
-756 KGSIDATNNGLG
+756 K
-768 ISATGKQIAV
+768 V
-778 SAGELKLNAPITS
+778 SKAGDTMSGDLKM
-791 DIQVADDSKVVKGRL
+791 ADDSGAVKGSL

-813 ALSAEDGACLKVGK
+813 ALSAENGACLKVGAE
-827 NAVTVCDNTGDTSQ
+827 AVTVCDNAGGTSQ
-841 IKGVKTGTENTD
+841 IKGVKAPTEAN
-853 AVNVKQLRDAGS
+853 
-865 AYVKKSG
+865 
-872 DSMNGTLVFPD
+872 
-883 NRYINFSGPAQYGD
+883 
-897 GVVYLNCTSLN
+897 
-908 APGLDNSKF
+908 
-917 QVGIVSRGEDAS
+917 
-929 IGFTFTKGKL
+929 
-939 TAGRGNTL
+939 
-947 DKPCILGGIDTPV
+947 
-960 SEHDAVNKGYVDGLV
+960 DAVNKGYVDGLLGLQYF
-975 TVSAPAL
+975 SL
-982 SDLSALNLRLEIA
+982 DN
-995 GTPSIA
+995 A
-1001 LKGRTP
+1001 LKWRGKDETYSISG
-1007 VRVPNERMVV
+1007 VMLNMGKTVMLV
-1017 LPFAGSGTAPG
+1017 LDPDTWYPPAGNHPDGTLKLPMPPG
-1028 KGSGYISFEYEVDN
+1028 WSDRGPDRRGVNGYFS
-1042 SGFGWAP
+1042 WH
-1049 VYCSMGQASTW
+1049 QASAC
-1060 TGGAYIWHNA
+1060 TGDEGSNVFQVSFIPSTTSETVNPVLN
-1070 EINKRAVASK
+1070 INLKITDEESHIVNTSPVIFVANYYSVAV
-1080 INVEIAS
+1080 
-1087 NSDIPI
+1087 
-1093 AGNIYLK
+1093 
-1100 YLPLTT
+1100 
-1106 TEITP
+1106 

>member
-1 MKDNLYNPVPG
+1 MKDNLYNPMPG
-12 KPGCNCGQPPAHP
+12 KPGYDCVQPPAPP
-25 CPPPMPGCDCGQPPV
+25 CPPPMPGCDCGKPPV
-40 PPQCPPPCPPPEF
+40 PPQCPPPCPPPVF

-61 PMMGKP
+61 PRMGKP

-123 ENGAYYGPGEVWV
+123 ENGAYYGPCEVWV

-191 ADKIMVA
+191 ADKMMVA
-198 IPKGDKGWY
+198 IPKGANGWY

-308 DVNKKGLTSKACA
+308 DVNKKGLTSRACA

-402 AQVKSEL
+402 AQVKAEL
-409 EEEIQRAKDAEQQ
+409 AEEIQRAKDAEQQ

-427 DAEAKA
+427 DTEAAA
-433 REDADNV
+433 REEADTQ
-440 LQDNIDA
+440 LQANID
-447 EAKARADA
+447 
-455 DKVLQGN
+455 
-462 IDAEAKARADADK
+462 
-475 VLQGNID
+475 
-482 AEAKARADA
+482 
-491 DKVLQGNI
+491 
-499 GAEAK
+499 AEAK

-525 NADAALQENINKEAQ
+525 NADAALQDNINKEAQ

-550 GNIDKETKARI
+550 GNIDKETEARK

-569 RIDGLDT
+569 RIDGLNT

-596 QQMSSLDA
+596 QQMTSLDA
-604 TVTELAKTISDIET
+604 TVTELAKTIADIET
-618 SLNNLKQTVLALV
+618 SLNNLKQTVLTLV
-631 SRVDELSTTVNNII
+631 SRVDSISDTINKII
-645 SGAQDL
+645 SGEQDL

-661 SGALGLDYSRSG
+661 TGDLKMADTSG
-673 NISNFGAIALGA
+673 
-685 SKPTGSLRPMIG
+685 T
-697 VVGQQNSNGD
+697 V
-707 GILELH
+707 
-713 GKNQVVVELG
+713 
-723 PDAETDST
+723 
-731 RVATIDVGG
+731 
-740 ADIISRIRV
+740 
-749 RDASWNA
+749 
-756 KGSIDATNNGLG
+756 KGS
-768 ISATGKQIAV
+768 
-778 SAGELKLNAPITS
+778 
-791 DIQVADDSKVVKGRL
+791 L
-806 SDTTDGV
+806 SDTADGV
-813 ALSAEDGACLKVGK
+813 ALTAENGACLKVGSE
-827 NAVTVCDNTGDTSQ
+827 AVTVCNNAGGTAQ
-841 IKGVKTGTENTD
+841 IKGVKPGVADSD
-853 AVNVKQLRDAGS
+853 AVNVEQLTNAGKEF
-865 AYVKKSG
+865 VKKTG
-872 DSMNGTLVFPD
+872 DTMTGELTITGGHKLIVNAHNP
-883 NRYINFSGPAQYGD
+883 NRTVVVGAETISAANF
-897 GVVYLNCTSLN
+897 
-908 APGLDNSKF
+908 F
-917 QVGIVSRGEDAS
+917 S
-929 IGFTFTKGKL
+929 IGYQDHISTENRRSLIFNKNEITFTKGQPANR
-939 TAGRGNTL
+939 TPA
-947 DKPCILGGIDTPV
+947 IVGGIDTPV
-960 SEHDAVNKGYVDGLV
+960 SPNDAVNKGYVDGLLGLQYF
-975 TVSAPAL
+975 TVGDGLKWTGKDETYSISGVMLNMGKTVMLVLDPDIWYPPA
-982 SDLSALNLRLEIA
+982 
-995 GTPSIA
+995 
-1001 LKGRTP
+1001 
-1007 VRVPNERMVV
+1007 RMN
-1017 LPFAGSGTAPG
+1017 PSGTLKLPAPIG
-1028 KGSGYISFEYEVDN
+1028 WSDTGLCAGGMNGYFC
-1042 SGFGWAP
+1042 WK
-1049 VYCSMGQASTW
+1049 QASVGMAKEGQTHFSFDILAKHTSANVNPTLSVHLSTFDETAHIVN
-1060 TGGAYIWHNA
+1060 TGPVIFVADYYAHA
-1070 EINKRAVASK
+1070 E
-1080 INVEIAS
+1080 
-1087 NSDIPI
+1087 
-1093 AGNIYLK
+1093 
-1100 YLPLTT
+1100 
-1106 TEITP
+1106 

>member
-1 MKDNLYNPVPG
+1 MKDNLYNPMPG
-12 KPGCNCGQPPAHP
+12 KPGCDCGKPPAPP

-40 PPQCPPPCPPPEF
+40 PPQCPPPCPPPVF

-191 ADKIMVA
+191 ADKMMVA

-212 HGCPMPSADEPTLWT
+212 HGCPMPSANEPTLWT

-255 AMGVSGVLV
+255 AMGVSGVLI

-402 AQVKSEL
+402 AQVKAEL
-409 EEEIQRAKDAEQQ
+409 EEEIQRAMDAEQQ

-440 LQDNIDA
+440 LQ
-447 EAKARADA
+447 
-455 DKVLQGN
+455 GN
-462 IDAEAKARADADK
+462 ID
-475 VLQGNID
+475 
-482 AEAKARADA
+482 
-491 DKVLQGNI
+491 
-499 GAEAK
+499 AEAK

-540 ARQAADTVLQ
+540 ARQAADTELQ
-550 GNIDKETKARI
+550 GNIDKETEARK

-569 RIDGLDT
+569 RIDGLNT

-581 EAEIVKINQLLTVLQ
+581 EAEIVKINQLLAVLQ
-596 QQMSSLDA
+596 QQMASLDA

-618 SLNNLKQTVLALV
+618 SLNNLKQTVLTLV

-673 NISNFGAIALGA
+673 SISNFGAIALGA
-685 SKPTGSLRPMIG
+685 SKPTGSHRPMIG
-697 VVGQQNSNGD
+697 IVGQQNSDGN

-713 GKNQVVVELG
+713 GKDQVVVELG

-731 RVATIDVGG
+731 RVATVDVGG

-768 ISATGKQIAV
+768 IYATGKQIAV

-813 ALSAEDGACLKVGK
+813 ALSAEDGACLKVGAE
-827 NAVTVCDNTGDTSQ
+827 AVTVCDNGGGTSQ
-841 IKGVKTGTENTD
+841 IKGVKTPTE
-853 AVNVKQLRDAGS
+853 VN
-865 AYVKKSG
+865 
-872 DSMNGTLVFPD
+872 
-883 NRYINFSGPAQYGD
+883 
-897 GVVYLNCTSLN
+897 
-908 APGLDNSKF
+908 
-917 QVGIVSRGEDAS
+917 
-929 IGFTFTKGKL
+929 
-939 TAGRGNTL
+939 
-947 DKPCILGGIDTPV
+947 
-960 SEHDAVNKGYVDGLV
+960 DAVNKGYVDGLLGLQYF
-975 TVSAPAL
+975 TVGDGLKWTGKTETYSISGVMLNIGKTVMLVLDPDTWYPPA
-982 SDLSALNLRLEIA
+982 
-995 GTPSIA
+995 
-1001 LKGRTP
+1001 
-1007 VRVPNERMVV
+1007 RMN
-1017 LPFAGSGTAPG
+1017 PSGTLKLPAP
-1028 KGSGYISFEYEVDN
+1028 I
-1042 SGFGWAP
+1042 GWADRGLNAGGINGFFCWKQAS
-1049 VYCSMGQASTW
+1049 VGMAKEGQAHFSFDIIAKHTSANVNPTLSVSLSTFDETAHIVK
-1060 TGGAYIWHNA
+1060 TGPVIF
-1070 EINKRAVASK
+1070 VADYYSPT
-1080 INVEIAS
+1080 V
-1087 NSDIPI
+1087 
-1093 AGNIYLK
+1093 
-1100 YLPLTT
+1100 
-1106 TEITP
+1106 

>member
-12 KPGCNCGQPPAHP
+12 KPGCDCGQPPVHP
-25 CPPPMPGCDCGQPPV
+25 CPPPMPGCDCGKPPV
-40 PPQCPPPCPPPEF
+40 PPQCPPPCPPVF

-148 HIVHKACVDR
+148 HIIHKACVDR

-191 ADKIMVA
+191 ADKMMVA

-308 DVNKKGLTSKACA
+308 DVNKKGLTSRACA

-350 YVPDDTEEPTAYAYW
+350 YVPDDAEEPTAYAYW

-402 AQVKSEL
+402 AQVKAEL
-409 EEEIQRAKDAEQQ
+409 AEEIQRAKDAEQQ

-427 DAEAKA
+427 DAETAA
-433 REDADNV
+433 REEADNQLQANIDAEAQARADADNV
-440 LQDNIDA
+440 LQ
-447 EAKARADA
+447 
-455 DKVLQGN
+455 GN
-462 IDAEAKARADADK
+462 ID
-475 VLQGNID
+475 N
-482 AEAKARADA
+482 
-491 DKVLQGNI
+491 
-499 GAEAK
+499 
-504 ARADADKVLQ
+504 
-514 GNIDKEALARQ
+514 EALARQ

-550 GNIDKETKARI
+550 GNIDKETEARK

-569 RIDGLDT
+569 RIDGLNT

-596 QQMSSLDA
+596 QQMTSLDA

-618 SLNNLKQTVLALV
+618 SLNNLKQTVLTLV
-631 SRVDELSTTVNNII
+631 SRVDSISETINKII
-645 SGAQDL
+645 SGEQDL

-661 SGALGLDYSRSG
+661 SGDLKMADASG
-673 NISNFGAIALGA
+673 TV
-685 SKPTGSLRPMIG
+685 KGSL
-697 VVGQQNSNGD
+697 
-707 GILELH
+707 
-713 GKNQVVVELG
+713 
-723 PDAETDST
+723 
-731 RVATIDVGG
+731 
-740 ADIISRIRV
+740 
-749 RDASWNA
+749 
-756 KGSIDATNNGLG
+756 
-768 ISATGKQIAV
+768 
-778 SAGELKLNAPITS
+778 S
-791 DIQVADDSKVVKGRL
+791 DIS
-806 SDTTDGV
+806 DGV
-813 ALSAEDGACLKVGK
+813 ALTAENGACLKVGAE
-827 NAVTVCDNTGDTSQ
+827 AVTVCDNAGGASQ

-853 AVNVKQLRDAGS
+853 AVNVKQLRDAGNGF
-865 AYVKKSG
+865 VNKTG
-872 DSMNGTLVFPD
+872 DTMTGQLSMSQEQQIVL
-883 NRYINFSGPAQYGD
+883 Y
-897 GVVYLNCTSLN
+897 
-908 APGLDNSKF
+908 SKF
-917 QVGIVSRGEDAS
+917 GGGTTVIRGSS
-929 IGFTFTKGKL
+929 IRQDR
-939 TAGRGNTL
+939 AITL
-947 DKPCILGGIDTPV
+947 LGGEAGKGAALEVWPDYAQLHKEGTTSTAVPLKGVATPT
-960 SEHDAVNKGYVDGLV
+960 EANDAVNKGYVDELLGLQYF
-975 TVSAPAL
+975 TVEDGLKWAGKTETYSISGVMLNMGKTAMLVLDPDTWYLPA
-982 SDLSALNLRLEIA
+982 
-995 GTPSIA
+995 
-1001 LKGRTP
+1001 
-1007 VRVPNERMVV
+1007 RMN
-1017 LPFAGSGTAPG
+1017 PSGTLKLPAP
-1028 KGSGYISFEYEVDN
+1028 I
-1042 SGFGWAP
+1042 GWADRGLNAGDMNG
-1049 VYCSMGQASTW
+1049 YFCWKQASVGMAREGQTHFSFDILANQTSEKVNPTLDVNLFTFDETAHIVN
-1060 TGGAYIWHNA
+1060 TGPVIFVADYYTP
-1070 EINKRAVASK
+1070 AV
-1080 INVEIAS
+1080 
-1087 NSDIPI
+1087 
-1093 AGNIYLK
+1093 
-1100 YLPLTT
+1100 
-1106 TEITP
+1106 

>member
-1 MKDNLYNPVPG
+1 MKDNLYNPMPG
-12 KPGCNCGQPPAHP
+12 KPGC
-25 CPPPMPGCDCGQPPV
+25 DCGKPPV

-53 PPFCPEDK
+53 PPFCPEDR
-61 PMMGKP
+61 PVMGKP
-67 CCPPPPMPPA
+67 CCPPPPPMPPV

-88 AMNHLSDRVNI
+88 AMNHLSDRVNV

-191 ADKIMVA
+191 ADKMMVA

-242 VNVDQMLR
+242 VSIDQMLR

-402 AQVKSEL
+402 AQVKAEL

-422 LQENI
+422 LQGNIDAEAAAREEADNQLQANI

-433 REDADNV
+433 REDAD
-440 LQDNIDA
+440 
-447 EAKARADA
+447 
-455 DKVLQGN
+455 KVLQGN
-462 IDAEAKARADADK
+462 IDKEAKAREDADK
-475 VLQGNID
+475 VLQS
-482 AEAKARADA
+482 
-491 DKVLQGNI
+491 
-499 GAEAK
+499 
-504 ARADADKVLQ
+504 
-514 GNIDKEALARQ
+514 NIDKEALARQ
-525 NADAALQENINKEAQ
+525 NADAALQDNINKEAQ
-540 ARQAADTVLQ
+540 ARQAADTELQ
-550 GNIDKETKARI
+550 GNIDKEAEARK

-569 RIDGLDT
+569 RIDGLNT

-596 QQMSSLDA
+596 QQMTSLDA
-604 TVTELAKTISDIET
+604 TVTELAKTIADIET
-618 SLNNLKQTVLALV
+618 SLNNLKQTVLTLV
-631 SRVDELSTTVNNII
+631 SRVDSISETISKII
-645 SGAQDL
+645 SGEQDL

-661 SGALGLDYSRSG
+661 SGDLKMA
-673 NISNFGAIALGA
+673 
-685 SKPTGSLRPMIG
+685 
-697 VVGQQNSNGD
+697 
-707 GILELH
+707 
-713 GKNQVVVELG
+713 
-723 PDAETDST
+723 
-731 RVATIDVGG
+731 
-740 ADIISRIRV
+740 
-749 RDASWNA
+749 DASGTV
-756 KGSIDATNNGLG
+756 KGS
-768 ISATGKQIAV
+768 
-778 SAGELKLNAPITS
+778 
-791 DIQVADDSKVVKGRL
+791 L

-813 ALSAEDGACLKVGK
+813 ALSAEDGACLKVGAE
-827 NAVTVCDNTGDTSQ
+827 AVTVCDNGGGTSQ
-841 IKGVKTGTENTD
+841 IKGVKTGTEDTD
-853 AVNVKQLRDAGS
+853 AVNVKQLTDAGS
-865 AYVKKSG
+865 VFVKKTGDTMTGQLTMNDDQQIVLFSSAGGGATILSG
-872 DSMNGTLVFPD
+872 SSIRQGRVVTL
-883 NRYINFSGPAQYGD
+883 
-897 GVVYLNCTSLN
+897 
-908 APGLDNSKF
+908 
-917 QVGIVSRGEDAS
+917 
-929 IGFTFTKGKL
+929 
-939 TAGRGNTL
+939 
-947 DKPCILGGIDTPV
+947 LGGKAGKGTALEVWPDYVQLHKESGISHAVPLKGVATPT
-960 SEHDAVNKGYVDGLV
+960 ETNDAVNKGYVDELLGLQYFSV
-975 TVSAPAL
+975 GDALKWRGKAETGSISGVMLNIGKTVMLVLDPDTWYPPAGASPDGTLKLPMPSGWSDRGPDYRGVNGYFSWRQASACTADETSNVFSVHFIPDTTSETVNPVL
-982 SDLSALNLRLEIA
+982 NINLRINDETSHILN
-995 GTPSIA
+995 TS
-1001 LKGRTP
+1001 P
-1007 VRVPNERMVV
+1007 VIFVANYYSP
-1017 LPFAGSGTAPG
+1017 
-1028 KGSGYISFEYEVDN
+1028 
-1042 SGFGWAP
+1042 
-1049 VYCSMGQASTW
+1049 
-1060 TGGAYIWHNA
+1060 
-1070 EINKRAVASK
+1070 AV
-1080 INVEIAS
+1080 
-1087 NSDIPI
+1087 
-1093 AGNIYLK
+1093 
-1100 YLPLTT
+1100 
-1106 TEITP
+1106 